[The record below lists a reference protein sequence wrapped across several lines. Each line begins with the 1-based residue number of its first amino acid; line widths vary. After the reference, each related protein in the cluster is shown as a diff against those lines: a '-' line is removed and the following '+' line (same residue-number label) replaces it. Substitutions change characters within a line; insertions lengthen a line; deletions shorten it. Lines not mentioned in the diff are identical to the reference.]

1 MVTIEEISEHAAA
14 LHRRSLVIDAHCD
27 VLIPVADGL
36 CHLGER
42 AELPDPSQWTGLP
55 GFAAPRRPTPYQL
68 SDYATWFSCA
78 GQYDVPAFQLG
89 GVTAQTVAIYISDN
103 YLPRPVERA
112 MSLIGALYQEI
123 RANPQTL
130 TLAQTPEDIIR
141 AKRDGKTALLLA
153 FEGAEPLGNDLRL
166 LDAYHA
172 MGLRM
177 LSLTHSRR
185 NLWADGTQMGTKTGG
200 LTVQGRAL
208 VQRLNELGIIVDLA
222 HLNDV
227 GFWEVLDLTCTPP
240 IISHT
245 SLLNEYAGYRAP
257 LLEENAKHKKSKLRA
272 LADLGGV
279 IGILFWNQA
288 NVERIADDI
297 LLAIEFA
304 GDAHVGLGSD
314 LFSRERAPSELSDMS
329 GLPRLTE
336 ALLRRGLDDEAILN
350 VLGRNWMRVFEEVL
364 RQSNNGGVD
373 QSR

>member
-1 MVTIEEISEHAAA
+1 MPIEGISEQAAA
-14 LHRRSLVIDAHCD
+14 LHSRSLVIDAHCD

-42 AELPDPSQWTGLP
+42 AELPDPSEWQGLP
-55 GFAAPRRPTPYQL
+55 GFSAPKRPTPYQL

-103 YLPRPVERA
+103 YLSRPVERA
-112 MSLIGALYQEI
+112 MSLIGALYQELRSNPETLLLA
-123 RANPQTL
+123 RA
-130 TLAQTPEDIIR
+130 PEDIIR
-141 AKRDGKTALLLA
+141 AKQEGKTALLLA
-153 FEGAEPLGNDLRL
+153 FEGAEALGNDLRL

-185 NLWADGTQMGTKTGG
+185 NIWADGTQMGTITGG
-200 LTVQGRAL
+200 LTIQGRAL
-208 VQRLNELGIIVDLA
+208 VQRLNELGIVLDLA

-227 GFWEVLDLTCTPP
+227 GFWEVLDLTRTPP

-245 SLLNEYAGYRAP
+245 SLLKEYAGYRAP
-257 LLEENAKHKKSKLRA
+257 LLEEDPKHKKSKLRA

-279 IGILFWNQA
+279 VGILFWNQQ

-297 LLAIEFA
+297 MLAIEYA

-314 LFSRERAPSELSDMS
+314 LFSRERAPIDMADMS
-329 GLPRLTE
+329 DLPRLTE
-336 ALLRRGLDDEAILN
+336 ALLRRGVDDAAIRN
-350 VLGRNWMRVFEEVL
+350 VLGGNWLRVFEEVVL
-364 RQSNNGGVD
+364 QSNGGALD
-373 QSR
+373 QSE